1 MGRSAADAAV
11 GMAEAVAK
19 GRGIVDR
26 IIQRGWVFRR
36 NASDEETEIQMSKE
50 KICFVIA
57 PIGSEASEI
66 RKRSDQVFKHVIE
79 PIAAKHGY
87 KAVRADQMSQ
97 PGSITT
103 QIVEQI
109 LNASLVVADLSG
121 HNANVLYELAIRHV
135 VRKPVVQLIQK
146 EEGLP
151 FDVAAQRTIQ
161 IDHRDLDSVE
171 AAKLELSK
179 QITSVEK
186 DPTQVDSPISVA
198 VDLSALR
205 SSTKP
210 VDSTLVEI
218 VSLLREIRA
227 EQQQLA
233 FKPNLSNVSR
243 ALLAAR
249 RGAIMTNAE
258 RAEALGT
265 AVRLHNRRV
274 GLMEQGLQ
282 VDTPGDIFEGE
293 GEEDSPDTRS

>member
-1 MGRSAADAAV
+1 
-11 GMAEAVAK
+11 
-19 GRGIVDR
+19 
-26 IIQRGWVFRR
+26 
-36 NASDEETEIQMSKE
+36 MSKE

-79 PIAAKHGY
+79 PIAAQHGY
-87 KAVRADQMSQ
+87 KAIMAHQMSQ

-109 LNASLVVADLSG
+109 LNAALVVADLTG

-233 FKPNLSNVSR
+233 VKSNMSNVSR
-243 ALLAAR
+243 ALLATR

-258 RAEALGT
+258 RGKALSA
-265 AVRLHNRRV
+265 AVGLHNRRV
-274 GLMEQGLQ
+274 HRMEQGQL

-293 GEEDSPDTRS
+293 DEADLPDTRS

>member
-1 MGRSAADAAV
+1 
-11 GMAEAVAK
+11 
-19 GRGIVDR
+19 
-26 IIQRGWVFRR
+26 
-36 NASDEETEIQMSKE
+36 MSKE

-87 KAVRADQMSQ
+87 KAIRADQMSQ

-109 LNASLVVADLSG
+109 LNASLVVADLTG

-161 IDHRDLDSVE
+161 IDHKDLDSVE

-210 VDSTLVEI
+210 VDSTLLEI
-218 VSLLREIRA
+218 VSLLRDIRA

-233 FKPNLSNVSR
+233 SKSNLLTLSH
-243 ALLAAR
+243 ALLATR

-258 RAEALGT
+258 RGEALST

-274 GLMEQGLQ
+274 HLTEQGQQ

-293 GEEDSPDTRS
+293 GEEDSPNTRS

>member
-1 MGRSAADAAV
+1 
-11 GMAEAVAK
+11 
-19 GRGIVDR
+19 
-26 IIQRGWVFRR
+26 
-36 NASDEETEIQMSKE
+36 MSKE

-79 PIAAKHGY
+79 PIAAQHGY
-87 KAVRADQMSQ
+87 KAIMAHQMSQ

-103 QIVEQI
+103 QIVDQI
-109 LNASLVVADLSG
+109 LTAALVVADLTG

-171 AAKLELSK
+171 AAKQELSK

-198 VDLSALR
+198 IDISALR
-205 SSTKP
+205 SSAKP

-218 VSLLREIRA
+218 VSLLREIRT
-227 EQQQLA
+227 EQKQLGYKSKMSA
-233 FKPNLSNVSR
+233 MAM
-243 ALLAAR
+243 ALLANR
-249 RGAIMTNAE
+249 RGTVMTNAE
-258 RAEALGT
+258 RAEGLST

-274 GLMEQGLQ
+274 GMMEQALQ

-293 GEEDSPDTRS
+293 GEEDSPDARR